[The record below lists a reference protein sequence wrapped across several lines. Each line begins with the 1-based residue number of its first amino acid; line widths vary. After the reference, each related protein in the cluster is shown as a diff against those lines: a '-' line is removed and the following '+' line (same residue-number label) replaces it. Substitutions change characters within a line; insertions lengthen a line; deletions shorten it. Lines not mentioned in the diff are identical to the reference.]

1 MRHSIFPALAATEAE
16 ALQEIYSRT
25 ARRKVIEVIKATTEG
40 LDYTWTQR
48 GTSEIIARWMNL
60 NSAQAAKTYDSGRD
74 ALSRAGIPTDE
85 QAKPYIAMLGTTA
98 GLKRDISPAVIS
110 IILSP
115 TRRQK
120 NSRGQSGAV
129 NS

>member
-40 LDYTWTQR
+40 LDYNRTQR
-48 GTSEIIARWMNL
+48 EGTSEIIARWMNL
-60 NSAQAAKTYDSGRD
+60 NQAQAANTYVPGRD

-98 GLKRDISPAVIS
+98 GLKRDISAVIS
-110 IILSP
+110 IFLSP